1 MKHSRRESMGN
12 NVKGDELFE
21 WKLFMQRSNEHEEKL
36 SLYQPDIVSKINEMN
51 RIETEKKRKREE
63 QQEWEYHGETGEW
76 EWIGEFEPV
85 LIPDDPFPPLTEE
98 EYKLA
103 KEEDVKLM
111 EEITKH
117 RKKEQK
123 ELRQKIEGERKEAM
137 KVPLDPLPERQL

>member
-1 MKHSRRESMGN
+1 
-12 NVKGDELFE
+12 
-21 WKLFMQRSNEHEEKL
+21 MQKSTGYTEKL
-36 SLYQPDIVSKINEMN
+36 SVCQPDIVSKINEMN
-51 RIETEKKRKREE
+51 RIETEKKRKSEE

-76 EWIGEFEPV
+76 QWIGEFEPV

-103 KEEDVKLM
+103 KEEDIKLM

-123 ELRQKIEGERKEAM
+123 EQRQKI
-137 KVPLDPLPERQL
+137 